1 MAKTAIYA
9 VLTGDLIQSTEMS
22 PDLVGEVRR
31 TMDDAA
37 HTVAEWREG
46 LVVGGPEFFRG
57 DAWQLALD
65 DPRMFL
71 RVALYL
77 RARLR
82 AMKPQ
87 TDTRI
92 AVGLGPAHVE
102 RQVSLSTGAAFVRSG
117 RKLDS
122 MEPWRL
128 LAADTGD
135 TSETMGALDALLAVC
150 GAVAARWKPKQALI
164 ASLALDPRGMTQ
176 VEMARNLGMTQQGIS
191 DALVSSDYRVLAEAV
206 AWVEGLDWT
215 KRVGAA
221 G

>member
-57 DAWQLALD
+57 DAWQLALG

-92 AVGLGPAHVE
+92 AVGLGPGHVE

-117 RKLDS
+117 RKLDG

-135 TSETMGALDALLAVC
+135 ASETMAALDALLAVS

>member
-9 VLTGDLIQSTEMS
+9 VLTGDLIQSTEM
-22 PDLVGEVRR
+22 PPELMAEARR
-31 TMDDAA
+31 TMDGAA
-37 HTVAEWREG
+37 GAVAEWRDG

-57 DAWQLALD
+57 DAWQLALG

-71 RVALYL
+71 RVALFF

-102 RQVSLSTGAAFVRSG
+102 RQVSHSTGVAFVRSG
-117 RKLDS
+117 RTLDA

-128 LAADTGD
+128 LAADAGD
-135 TSETMGALDALLAVC
+135 ASETMGALEALLAVC

-176 VEMARNLGMTQQGIS
+176 VEMGEKLGMTQQGVS

-206 AWVEGLDWT
+206 AWVEGLDWST
-215 KRVGAA
+215 RVGAA
-221 G
+221 E